1 MSYRSCSLT
10 YHVCIQPEARHLN
23 RHGPPHPNQSGTTQ
37 WRPSALNG
45 LARWVNIAF
54 RVFLNHIRLELTC
67 SPNKSTRS
75 TGSEASSVLSSLSC
89 NSSVSISDMS
99 RPARTLSCDTLGP
112 RPLTFAQ
119 DRLQSAEH
127 GGPEV
132 AVHGLDYFL
141 FRTLTLSHFPVIMFF
156 SSSVE
161 TAAARILGL
170 ASHLDR
176 SRPQHWEPNGS
187 HPNPD
192 GQTTSTWNG
201 NFSQDGHH
209 HHPYHHA
216 RWDPNG
222 ISWPQ
227 HEGHG
232 PSSRGGMHELKSFHL
247 FHVDRLLLR

>member
-1 MSYRSCSLT
+1 MAP
-10 YHVCIQPEARHLN
+10 VCLKWS
-23 RHGPPHPNQSGTTQ
+23 GPVGQH
-37 WRPSALNG
+37 
-45 LARWVNIAF
+45 
-54 RVFLNHIRLELTC
+54 
-67 SPNKSTRS
+67 
-75 TGSEASSVLSSLSC
+75 SLSGLSESHPTRVDLQPQQIDKVHRLRDVVSPLQPFKQKN

-119 DRLQSAEH
+119 DRPQSVEH

-156 SSSVE
+156 SSSVK